1 MCGTVDTRVVLR
13 LAPWRPHSSLC
24 RRQPSTSIR
33 ASRSGQR
40 CGETLG
46 KVSRRRVKRRGAW
59 KQGGARAAP
68 PPHSPPVPYKPTT
81 IDYCTGPGG
90 SGPAAE
96 REQRERM
103 MQAQRAKER
112 EKREIEGDIKE
123 FQVSFHQK
131 HSRKP
136 TKGDMSAHRTS
147 CSRAPSV
154 AKDVPGRCPAPAP
167 APAPVQAAPSPIA

>member
-1 MCGTVDTRVVLR
+1 MDTVDTRVVLR

-136 TKGDMSAHRTS
+136 TKGDMSAHRTLRTH
-147 CSRAPSV
+147 CAPTGTIPRGDRARKLLMV
-154 AKDVPGRCPAPAP
+154 RATHTF
-167 APAPVQAAPSPIA
+167 